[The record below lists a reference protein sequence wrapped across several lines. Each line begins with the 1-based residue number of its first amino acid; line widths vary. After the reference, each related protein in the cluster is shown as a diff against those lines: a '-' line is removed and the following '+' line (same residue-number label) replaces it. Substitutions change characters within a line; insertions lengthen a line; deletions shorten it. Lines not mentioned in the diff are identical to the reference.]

1 MQETKN
7 LERILE
13 ELEYLNASVLQKL
26 ENLEKKGVIKDLEKL
41 LKKIENSES
50 ILEKLNETS
59 LILKVVY
66 YAILADKQLV
76 NRVEE
81 VAKQLGDDGV
91 VEFLKKIKR
100 GVK

>member
-7 LERILE
+7 LERILG
-13 ELEYLNASVLQKL
+13 ELEYLNTSVLHKL

-76 NRVEE
+76 KRVEE
-81 VAKQLGDDGV
+81 VAKKFEDDEV
-91 VEFLKKIKR
+91 VEFLKKIK
-100 GVK
+100 GV